1 MFAQNILFSDVIE
14 LLLEYLIDKLL
25 TSIYYLFTMV
35 DDGRVW
41 SMTTD
46 WVVQCAFLSPFFG
59 NKHRQSGTICYII
72 TVCLCVFCNW
82 TANRQIFFHGVS
94 VFLDTIFLNSRI
106 HRKKNSAKKTY
117 FPQTPKIIASS
128 TNHSKY

>member
-25 TSIYYLFTMV
+25 TSIYYLFTIV

-46 WVVQCAFLSPFFG
+46 WVVQYTFLFPFFG
-59 NKHRQSGTICYII
+59 NKHRQSGMLHGSHGMFVRFLQIG
-72 TVCLCVFCNW
+72 
-82 TANRQIFFHGVS
+82 RQQIFFHGVS
-94 VFLDTIFLNSRI
+94 VFLDTIFLNS
-106 HRKKNSAKKTY
+106 
-117 FPQTPKIIASS
+117 P
-128 TNHSKY
+128 

>member
-1 MFAQNILFSDVIE
+1 MKCMMFAQNILFSDVIE

-59 NKHRQSGTICYII
+59 NKHRQSGMLHGSHGMF
-72 TVCLCVFCNW
+72 VRFL
-82 TANRQIFFHGVS
+82 QLDGKSEIFFHGVS
-94 VFLDTIFLNSRI
+94 VFLDTIFLNS
-106 HRKKNSAKKTY
+106 
-117 FPQTPKIIASS
+117 P
-128 TNHSKY
+128 

>member
-25 TSIYYLFTMV
+25 TSIYYLFTIV

-46 WVVQCAFLSPFFG
+46 WVVQCAFLFPFFG

-82 TANRQIFFHGVS
+82 TANRQIFFHGGMNLCSVS
-94 VFLDTIFLNSRI
+94 TVSYCSSLFLDTFLI
-106 HRKKNSAKKTY
+106 HKKNCAKKKHIS
-117 FPQTPKIIASS
+117 PRPRK
-128 TNHSKY
+128 